1 MKGEEYKNTTETGPI
16 GNCQLS
22 HPQTVCVTNDTMY
35 VVANSESISTHSGNN
50 LFKMKVYE
58 RPCPHCPVELSLD
71 NLKKYNLDYS
81 SYPLKVVE
89 FIVED
94 QFVPGQFYYNRDSVI
109 LKSTADGRVEHF
121 VGRYFDDFTA
131 RYKPG
136 NSTTAEFSP
145 YILGLAQSDLTTFFI
160 ADYFN
165 NCVRKFDLKSDYVSQ
180 FIGTCRVDNNSKT
193 LFPGRSYLPD
203 YDFLSGVG
211 QILYLKQRDCLLMI
225 DLHEYI
231 TVYSF
236 ATGNVSLLSGE
247 TSLLPVQEPRGM
259 LANSDESQLY
269 VTERFQ
275 HLSRIDLETY
285 EVTFLIGQT
294 ANPFATGTLSSI
306 DLSYTPILHWMV
318 PDKLIV
324 TVQIVEESLLFIDL
338 VGGQAYSACAG
349 ELGKF
354 SYSS

>member
-1 MKGEEYKNTTETGPI
+1 
-16 GNCQLS
+16 
-22 HPQTVCVTNDTMY
+22 
-35 VVANSESISTHSGNN
+35 
-50 LFKMKVYE
+50 MKVYE

-338 VGGQAYSACAG
+338 VGGQAYSACADLKNLSQTVTG
-349 ELGKF
+349 NLSSCVLNAPLDLYCVF
-354 SYSS
+354 QQFYLYSNNTWL